1 MARVARPS
9 DSSASSSCERSSA
22 KAARSASTSVT
33 RRSSALKAGWG
44 SERAIA
50 STPRMRPSRVRT
62 GQERND
68 ELLYQSHRRAAVS
81 ASRRS

>member
-9 DSSASSSCERSSA
+9 DSSASSSCDRSSA

-50 STPRMRPSRVRT
+50 STPRMRPRVRI
-62 GQERND
+62 GQERNE
-68 ELLYQSHRRAAVS
+68 ELRYHSHTRAAVS